1 MNTFPIIHVS
11 GTARRRGE
19 AHGEELRDSIRR
31 GLELWFEWLEA
42 PQQQTIER
50 FLAETSHLSAAME
63 RTPAVVEEI
72 RGIAEGARVPFETL
86 FAYNLADEQQV
97 FLDRARDK
105 CTAVGLRGAVPVSGQ
120 TMDTPTWF
128 DETKVVVA
136 SHEDET
142 GLDVLSF
149 TIAGI
154 VTLCGVNSAG
164 VSVWCNAVYQLVASP
179 TGVPVSCVARSVL
192 SLSSLADARAFVERT
207 PHASGQ
213 NYVIGSPDGV
223 DSLECS
229 ARSVVE
235 ARPHGP
241 GVWHT
246 NYPVVNADA
255 EDPSGDESSHA
266 RDAFVESEL
275 ATAAGA
281 DDLRRILA
289 DRTTPVCK
297 QGDVAANDFGYTLW
311 GVVVEHTVPP
321 RVWAAPGPPS
331 RTAWQELAVGE
342 AVTA

>member
-1 MNTFPIIHVS
+1 MDAFPILHVS
-11 GTARRRGE
+11 GTARRRGQ
-19 AHGEELRDSIRR
+19 AHGEELRDPIRR

-42 PQQQTIER
+42 PQPAIDG
-50 FLAETSHLSAAME
+50 FLRETSHLAAADE
-63 RTPAVVEEI
+63 HTPRVLDEI

-97 FLDRARDK
+97 FLDRTADK
-105 CTAVGLRGAVPVSGQ
+105 CTAVGLRGAVSSSGQ

-128 DETKVVVA
+128 DETKVVIA

-154 VTLCGVNSAG
+154 VALCGVNGAG
-164 VSVWCNAVYQLVASP
+164 VSVWCNAVYQLAASR
-179 TGVPVSCVARSVL
+179 TGVPVSCIARSVL
-192 SLSSLADARAFVERT
+192 SQPSLEHARTFVRMT

-213 NYVIGSPDGV
+213 NYVIGSPGGV
-223 DSLECS
+223 VSLECS
-229 ARSVVE
+229 ASSVVE
-235 ARPHGP
+235 ARPDGTR
-241 GVWHT
+241 VWHT
-246 NYPVVNADA
+246 NHPVASTDAD
-255 EDPSGDESSHA
+255 DPAGDESSHA

-275 ATAAGA
+275 VNASGA
-281 DDLRRILA
+281 DDLRRILS

-297 QGDVAANDFGYTLW
+297 LGDTDTNDFGYTLW

-331 RTAWQELAVGE
+331 RTPWHEIVVGA